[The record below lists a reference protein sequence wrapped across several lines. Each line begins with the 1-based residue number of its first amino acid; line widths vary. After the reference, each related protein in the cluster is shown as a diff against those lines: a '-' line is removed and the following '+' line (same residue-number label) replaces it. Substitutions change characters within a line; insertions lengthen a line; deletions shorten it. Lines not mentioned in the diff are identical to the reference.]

1 MRGGC
6 QIVGTN
12 GGEVALTE
20 LGQRGGFVV
29 VGEHAEVDA
38 PGDHPVLDVMHR
50 VGDVVSPIH
59 DLGLQAGPIC
69 GRAVAH
75 PLGGAAVDVV
85 EAELATMPIPRPR
98 VFGDRIQPGPSQIQA
113 DAMPVQVKNFGLQA
127 GQDPEVLRIS
137 LEAAIPRRELVEGLL
152 AVVAVRRVP
161 DVVGQTGHVDEVGIA
176 AQFDRH
182 PPADLGDLQRMR
194 QSGTGCVS
202 FPWPDDLCLVRE
214 PTKRGTM
221 QNPGAIPGEV
231 GAALTLGARQARDL
245 RRLGHHPLAVEIVVG
260 ILLSHRRPVCQPQ
273 AAVPR
278 SALHGLPWDPA
289 RRRARLSSMS
299 TLRRSVAV
307 FMAMLITGLTGLVV
321 APSATAQ
328 PPFRLSGYITDN
340 AGALNGSGRAAIQT
354 ATGKLYSDRHIQLWV
369 VFVDDFSGQPAVS
382 WTENTRAASD
392 LGDFDAILAVATVD
406 HSYAFLVPH
415 RVQTIGGSQ
424 VDDLR
429 RNQIEPA
436 LRRGDWSGA
445 AVAAANGLDRRQQP
459 ASAAPLLIG
468 LGVILAAAL
477 ALYVF
482 TRYRRRR
489 RRAAELA
496 AAKRVDSTDPD
507 ALAALSLGALD
518 DLSRWKVVDV
528 DNAVRTS
535 ANELA
540 LTIEEFGEQRT
551 QPFTGA
557 VDKAKAALSQAFTVR
572 QQLDDAIPET
582 RAQRRELVV
591 NAPSRLDALT
601 QQVVDLT
608 ARIAPAEQRMT
619 ELHNEFDSAA
629 LASVATN
636 VTTAKDRLA
645 FADQNLSRAR
655 ELAARPVSGEQSG
668 LVDAV
673 HAAESSLGQARSLLD
688 AVDSAANDIRHA
700 VATLPSLI
708 ADVQSGIEHANT
720 ALQNTQQA
728 KAPHLRDLAS
738 ARTGVAQALDLARTN
753 GSSDPLASFTGL
765 TKANADLSGLLAT
778 VAEEQATAERLT
790 RTLEQALFTAQSR
803 VHAVSEYIDNR
814 RGSIGPEART
824 RLAEAGRQIE
834 AAQDKKASD
843 LSEATTHA
851 NNAASLAAQAQ
862 SLAEADVQSA
872 QRAYTSRYGSGNQTG
887 AMMGGIIIGDML
899 GGAMRGGFGGGG
911 FGGGWGPTSFGG
923 SGSDGGFMGGGGRF

>member
-1 MRGGC
+1 
-6 QIVGTN
+6 
-12 GGEVALTE
+12 
-20 LGQRGGFVV
+20 
-29 VGEHAEVDA
+29 
-38 PGDHPVLDVMHR
+38 
-50 VGDVVSPIH
+50 
-59 DLGLQAGPIC
+59 
-69 GRAVAH
+69 
-75 PLGGAAVDVV
+75 
-85 EAELATMPIPRPR
+85 
-98 VFGDRIQPGPSQIQA
+98 
-113 DAMPVQVKNFGLQA
+113 
-127 GQDPEVLRIS
+127 
-137 LEAAIPRRELVEGLL
+137 
-152 AVVAVRRVP
+152 
-161 DVVGQTGHVDEVGIA
+161 
-176 AQFDRH
+176 
-182 PPADLGDLQRMR
+182 
-194 QSGTGCVS
+194 
-202 FPWPDDLCLVRE
+202 
-214 PTKRGTM
+214 
-221 QNPGAIPGEV
+221 
-231 GAALTLGARQARDL
+231 
-245 RRLGHHPLAVEIVVG
+245 
-260 ILLSHRRPVCQPQ
+260 
-273 AAVPR
+273 
-278 SALHGLPWDPA
+278 
-289 RRRARLSSMS
+289 MS

-307 FMAMLITGLTGLVV
+307 FMAMLITALTGLIV

-328 PPFRLSGYITDN
+328 PPFRLGGYITDN
-340 AGALNGSGRAAIQT
+340 AGVLNGSGRAAIQT
-354 ATGKLYSDRHIQLWV
+354 ASGKLYSDRHIQLWV

-415 RVQTIGGSQ
+415 RVQTISGSQ

-445 AVAAANGLDRRQQP
+445 AVAAANGLDRGQQP

-468 LGVILAAAL
+468 LGVILVAAL

-496 AAKRVDSTDPD
+496 AAKRVDATDPD

-551 QPFTGA
+551 QPFTRA
-557 VDKAKAALSQAFTVR
+557 VDNAKAALSQAFTVR

-582 RAQRRELVV
+582 RAQRRELLTEVIVAAARADVELESQREAFEEMRDLVV

-708 ADVQSGIEHANT
+708 ADIQSGIEHANT

-738 ARTGVAQALDLARTN
+738 ARTGRCPGSRPGPDQRFIRSARLVHRIDQSQRRLERAAGHRRRRTGSRRAAHPDSGAGVVHRAVAGARR
-753 GSSDPLASFTGL
+753 
-765 TKANADLSGLLAT
+765 
-778 VAEEQATAERLT
+778 V
-790 RTLEQALFTAQSR
+790 R
-803 VHAVSEYIDNR
+803 VHR
-814 RGSIGPEART
+814 QPPRQHRT
-824 RLAEAGRQIE
+824 RGAYQACRSGPADRSGARQ
-834 AAQDKKASD
+834 K
-843 LSEATTHA
+843 SE
-851 NNAASLAAQAQ
+851 
-862 SLAEADVQSA
+862 
-872 QRAYTSRYGSGNQTG
+872 
-887 AMMGGIIIGDML
+887 
-899 GGAMRGGFGGGG
+899 
-911 FGGGWGPTSFGG
+911 
-923 SGSDGGFMGGGGRF
+923 